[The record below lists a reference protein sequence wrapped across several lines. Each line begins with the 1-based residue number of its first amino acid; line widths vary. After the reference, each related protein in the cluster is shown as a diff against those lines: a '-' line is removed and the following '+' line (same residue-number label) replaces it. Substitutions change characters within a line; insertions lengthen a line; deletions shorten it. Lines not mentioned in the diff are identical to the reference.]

1 MKRVGRGV
9 SVPFVWS
16 VRFRWLGLACALALG
31 LGLGWRQFEAWIER
45 TELPLTLTEIST
57 EVLDRS
63 GQILRVYPVEDG
75 IWRMGISLDQVDPR
89 FLEMLIAY
97 EDRRFWSHSGVD
109 VLALA
114 RAAGQ
119 ALRHG
124 RVVSGGSTLTMQLA
138 RLLEDGPTGR
148 WSGKLRQIRLALALE
163 RRLSKTEILTLY
175 LTHAPYGGNVE
186 GVRAAAYV
194 WFGKEPRRLTPAEAA
209 LLVALPQSP
218 EGRRP
223 DRAPEAAKAARAQV
237 LARMAASGVL
247 DPEDGITAGRSSL
260 PVVMAEMPRLAPH
273 LADRLRLEMPGA
285 QRLSLTVDAE
295 LQTRMERL
303 VQAAARRAGDP
314 LSAALIVADHQ
325 SGEILASVG
334 SPGYADRGRQGFVDM
349 TQALRSPG
357 STLKPL
363 IYGLAFDQGLVHPET
378 LIHDGPVDF
387 EGYAPQNFDGV
398 FRGDLRVREALQL
411 SLNIPVV
418 KLTRELGPAQVMAA
432 LRRGGADPHLPG
444 GAPGLAISL
453 GGVGLSL
460 QDLVQLY
467 AGLAAGGQGAE
478 LRVLGSAAKVERP
491 RMISDVA
498 AWHLGDIL
506 RDLAPPPG
514 ARAGVLAYKTGT
526 SYGHRDAWAVGWD
539 GRHVIGIWMG
549 RADGTPV
556 PGAFGG
562 ELAAPVLFEAFG
574 LLKPDFEA
582 LPPPPAATLILS
594 AAELPPPL
602 RRFRARDA
610 VFEPAGDAPQLLFPP
625 NGARLA
631 LEGQS
636 LPLKLRGGQAPFV
649 VLADGRPVLKGGQA
663 RELEIPSPGP
673 GFSDLV
679 VVDAAGRSARVAI
692 QIE

>member
-1 MKRVGRGV
+1 M
-9 SVPFVWS
+9 S
-16 VRFRWLGLACALALG
+16 LLCLALAVVLG
-31 LGLGWRQFEAWIER
+31 IGWRQFDAWVAR
-45 TELPLTLTEIST
+45 TELPLTLAEISV
-57 EVLDRS
+57 EVVDRE
-63 GQILRVYPVEDG
+63 GQLLRVYPVEDG
-75 IWRMGISLDQVDPR
+75 VWRMGVRLDRVDPG
-89 FLEMLIAY
+89 FIEMLIAY
-97 EDRRFWSHSGVD
+97 EDHRFRSHSGVD
-109 VLALA
+109 ALALM

-124 RVVSGGSTLTMQLA
+124 RVISGGSTLTMQLA

-163 RRLSKTEILTLY
+163 RRLSKDEILTLY
-175 LTHAPYGGNVE
+175 LTHAPYGGNIE
-186 GVRAAAYV
+186 GLRAATHV

-223 DRAPEAAKAARAQV
+223 DRVPEAARAARAQV
-237 LARMAASGVL
+237 LSRIASRGVL
-247 DPEDGITAGRSSL
+247 DQEQRATAARARL
-260 PVVMAEMPRLAPH
+260 PHQMAPMPRLAPH
-273 LADRLRLEMPGA
+273 LADRVLSETPGG
-285 QRLSLTVDAE
+285 QRVSLTIAAD
-295 LQTRMERL
+295 LQARMEQL
-303 VQAAARRAGDP
+303 VEAAARRAGDR
-314 LSAALIVADHQ
+314 LSAALIVADHH

-334 SPGYADRGRQGFVDM
+334 SPGYRDEGRQGFVDM

-387 EGYAPQNFDGV
+387 DGYAPQNFDGD

-432 LRRGGADPHLPG
+432 LRRGGADPRLPG

-453 GGVGLSL
+453 GGAGLTL

-467 AGLAAGGQGAE
+467 VGFAAGGQGPD
-478 LRVLGSAAKVERP
+478 LRVQTNGARDERP

-526 SYGHRDAWAVGWD
+526 SYGHRDAWALGWD
-539 GRHVIGIWMG
+539 GRHVIGVWLG

-562 ELAAPVLFEAFG
+562 DLAAPILFEAFG
-574 LLKPDFEA
+574 LLKPAFDP

-594 AAELPPPL
+594 AAELPAPL
-602 RRFRARDA
+602 RRFRSRDA
-610 VFEPAGDAPQLLFPP
+610 VFAPAADAPQLLFPP
-625 NGARLA
+625 DGARLA
-631 LEGQS
+631 LDGQT

-649 VLADGRPVLKGGQA
+649 VLADGKPVLSGAQL
-663 RELEIPSPGP
+663 REFEIPSPGR
-673 GFSDLV
+673 GFSDVV
-679 VVDAAGRSARVAI
+679 VVDAQGRAARASI
-692 QIE
+692 QIDQ

>member
-16 VRFRWLGLACALALG
+16 VSFRWLGLACALALG
-31 LGLGWRQFEAWIER
+31 LGLGWRQFDVWVER
-45 TELPLTLTEIST
+45 TELLPTLTETST
-57 EVLDRS
+57 EVLDRN

-75 IWRMGISLDQVDPR
+75 IWRMGLSLDQVDPR

-163 RRLSKTEILTLY
+163 RRLSKTEILALY

-209 LLVALPQSP
+209 LLVALPQAP

-237 LARMAASGVL
+237 LKRMVASGVL
-247 DPEDGITAGRSSL
+247 SLEDGSSASRASL
-260 PVVMAEMPRLAPH
+260 PKVMAGMPRLAPH
-273 LADRLRLEMPGA
+273 LADRLRLEMPGVR
-285 QRLSLTVDAE
+285 RLSLTVDAE

-303 VQAAARRAGDP
+303 MQAAAQRAGDR
-314 LSAALIVADHQ
+314 LSAAMIVADHQ

-334 SPGYADRGRQGFVDM
+334 SPGYANQGRQGFVDM

-363 IYGLAFDQGLVHPET
+363 VYGLAFDQGLVHPET

-418 KLTRELGPAQVMAA
+418 KLTRELGPPQVMAG
-432 LRRGGADPHLPG
+432 LRRGGASPHLPG

-478 LRVLGSAAKVERP
+478 LRVLGSTAKVERP

-506 RDLAPPPG
+506 RDLPPPPG
-514 ARAGVLAYKTGT
+514 GRAGSLAYKTGT

-562 ELAAPVLFEAFG
+562 DLAAPVLFEAFG

-625 NGARLA
+625 DGARLA

-649 VLADGRPVLKGGQA
+649 VLADGRPVLKGVQS
-663 RELEIPSPGP
+663 RELEIPSPGL
-673 GFSDLV
+673 GVSDLV